1 MKTIAIFALC
11 TALATPAFAETV
23 GEKTGVN
30 STMGIAPITAD
41 FVREAAISDLFEIQ
55 ESKLAVERATG
66 PTKQFAEKMIRDHM
80 KTTSELKPMA
90 MSAKIDV
97 PTALDSSHQKM
108 VDKLAG
114 LNGADFAKEY
124 HSDQDSNHKDAVSL
138 FMRYSTGG
146 ENQEMKAWAGKT
158 LPVIQD
164 HMNMAKG
171 LDS

>member
-11 TALATPAFAETV
+11 TALATPVFAETV

-30 STMGIAPITAD
+30 STMGIAPTTAD
-41 FVREAAISDLFEIQ
+41 FVREAAISDMFEIQ

-66 PTKQFAEKMIRDHM
+66 PTKQFAEKMIKDHM

-97 PTALDSSHQKM
+97 PTALDASHQKM
-108 VDKLAG
+108 VDKLTG
-114 LNGADFAKEY
+114 LNGADFVKEY

-138 FMRYSTGG
+138 FTRYSNGG

-164 HMNMAKG
+164 HMNIAKN